1 MCGWFS
7 NAQSP
12 PAVGAESP
20 KYLYLMLFGKHICA
34 SGKAFCF
41 LDACRPF
48 HLVLHIKHVLQKCWK
63 NFFWRIFR
71 HEYQP
76 SSTKTC
82 LHVALPLERSS
93 SSLFCHIC
101 LSMKTN
107 YVWSNATEYPNRIPK
122 LKIWRYSSI
131 SVISFFCFYIK
142 VLFGVLLQ
150 MSRFCKDRN
159 QTKNSY
165 SYCNMH
171 IPFGLMRQNTQTEY
185 PN

>member
-1 MCGWFS
+1 MCGRFS

-71 HEYQP
+71 HEYQS

-93 SSLFCHIC
+93 SSLICHIC

-122 LKIWRYSSI
+122 LKIWRYSNLN
-131 SVISFFCFYIK
+131 VISFFVFTSKFFLVYFYRCYGFAKIETR
-142 VLFGVLLQ
+142 Q
-150 MSRFCKDRN
+150 
-159 QTKNSY
+159 KNAY

-171 IPFGLMRQNTQTEY
+171 IPFGLMR
-185 PN
+185 

>member
-71 HEYQP
+71 HEYQS

-122 LKIWRYSSI
+122 LKIWRYSNL
-131 SVISFFCFYIK
+131 SVISFFVFTSKFFLVYFYRCYGFAKIETRQK
-142 VLFGVLLQ
+142 KCIFLLQ
-150 MSRFCKDRN
+150 YA
-159 QTKNSY
+159 Y
-165 SYCNMH
+165 SVWSNA
-171 IPFGLMRQNTQTEY
+171 TEY